1 MFFIIII
8 FFNVCLLFNCNARC
22 NVSINIKIDFSKMYK
37 LNHIKRKVYFLLK
50 KKKCNYSVVYSR
62 MEFIEKVMYLFLMP
76 SEHT

>member
-50 KKKCNYSVVYSR
+50 KKNAIIR
-62 MEFIEKVMYLFLMP
+62 LFIHVWNL
-76 SEHT
+76 